1 MQYDVKSVHLTAT
14 GVAYGARTRLKTV
27 YYTVK
32 TVPANAA
39 DIVDMTFFDN
49 AAAASGTQVLRLS
62 NSVIGQNIV
71 DVPGEGII
79 CDNGISINI
88 GTAESV
94 TLFFG

>member
-1 MQYDVKSVHLTAT
+1 
-14 GVAYGARTRLKTV
+14 
-27 YYTVK
+27 
-32 TVPANAA
+32 
-39 DIVDMTFFDN
+39 MTFFDN

-62 NSVIGQNIV
+62 NSVVGQNIV

>member
-14 GVAYGARTRLKTV
+14 GVAYGARTRIKTV

-32 TVPANAA
+32 TVPANAV

-62 NSVIGQNIV
+62 NIV